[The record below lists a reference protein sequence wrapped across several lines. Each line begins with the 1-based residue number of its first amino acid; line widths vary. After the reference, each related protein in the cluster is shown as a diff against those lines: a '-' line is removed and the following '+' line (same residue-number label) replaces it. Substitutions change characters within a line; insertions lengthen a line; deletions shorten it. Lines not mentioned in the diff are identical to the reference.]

1 MTKKMLEGKVALV
14 TGAGRG
20 IGRAIALVMAE
31 NGAQVVVNDIGA
43 AVDGSGNDATPAQ
56 QVVSEI
62 EALHGQGQAVA
73 NYDSVADW
81 DSAQRMVQ
89 SGLLEKGLGVLGE
102 VVLGQSAN
110 KDMAFQILRS
120 RLYDLEIKRRE
131 AETQAREGNKA
142 EISFGS
148 QIRSY
153 VLAPYRMV
161 KDLRTGIE
169 SGQPDKVLDGDL
181 DDFITAQLMGVK
193 NPAKALPE

>member
-1 MTKKMLEGKVALV
+1 MSKKMLEGKVALV

-89 SGLLEKGLGVLGE
+89 TAIDRFGKIDE
-102 VVLGQSAN
+102 QASAAVFSETTGALHPTAEGHAA
-110 KDMAFQILRS
+110 MADSVMLTLRPILYEM
-120 RLYDLEIKRRE
+120 LY
-131 AETQAREGNKA
+131 GN
-142 EISFGS
+142 
-148 QIRSY
+148 
-153 VLAPYRMV
+153 P
-161 KDLRTGIE
+161 
-169 SGQPDKVLDGDL
+169 
-181 DDFITAQLMGVK
+181 
-193 NPAKALPE
+193 

>member
-1 MTKKMLEGKVALV
+1 MTAAPAHTVDIANSSEEGTGMTKKMLEGKVALV

-43 AVDGSGNDATPAQ
+43 AVDGSGNDSTPAQ

-89 SGLLEKGLGVLGE
+89 TAVDRFGKAAAPG
-102 VVLGQSAN
+102 
-110 KDMAFQILRS
+110 S
-120 RLYDLEIKRRE
+120 RV
-131 AETQAREGNKA
+131 
-142 EISFGS
+142 S
-148 QIRSY
+148 
-153 VLAPYRMV
+153 
-161 KDLRTGIE
+161 
-169 SGQPDKVLDGDL
+169 
-181 DDFITAQLMGVK
+181 
-193 NPAKALPE
+193 